1 MGDATNSMF
10 YMFLIIIAVYI
21 VGVLLYQGF
30 LYLKKIFNKLKKHKF
45 KGEELVWLIQLLLLL

>member
-21 VGVLLYQGF
+21 VGMLLYQGF
-30 LYLKKIFNKLKKHKF
+30 LYLKKIFSKRKKI
-45 KGEELVWLIQLLLLL
+45 LI